1 MSELKD
7 LVNSLTNEEIIEI
20 MTKLGA
26 DRFEETGNAIIF
38 PTICHN
44 H

>member
-26 DRFEETGNAIIF
+26 DRFEEEPIR
-38 PTICHN
+38 
-44 H
+44 